1 MITNFEKQT
10 QDLTSEEMNRVLP
23 LVVRGLNSHVGK
35 SNAISS
41 SDIKKAL
48 KTKYNINLYSTRL
61 RKIVNYLRIND
72 IVPFL
77 CSCGKGYYIGT
88 NEDVLNTIQS
98 LNERISSMQNVV
110 NSLKRQINKQYDI

>member
-77 CSCGKGYYIGT
+77 CSCG
-88 NEDVLNTIQS
+88 
-98 LNERISSMQNVV
+98 
-110 NSLKRQINKQYDI
+110 